1 MNQYFFE
8 DISVGMSESQ
18 SRDVTETLV
27 NSFADVSGDNNP
39 LHVDADY
46 AAASRFKQRIAHGA
60 LSSAFISAVL
70 GTGLPGLGTIYMT
83 QSVRFL
89 APIHLGDTVETIV
102 TATVCN
108 KDNNRIT
115 FDTSCY
121 VKDKKVVE
129 GEAMVYV
136 PSRPEVLS

>member
-1 MNQYFFE
+1 
-8 DISVGMSESQ
+8 
-18 SRDVTETLV
+18 
-27 NSFADVSGDNNP
+27 
-39 LHVDADY
+39 Y

-60 LSSAFISAVL
+60 LASSFISAVL

-89 APIHLGDTVETIV
+89 RPIHLDDKVETIV
-102 TATVCN
+102 TVTICDTD
-108 KDNNRIT
+108 KNRVS